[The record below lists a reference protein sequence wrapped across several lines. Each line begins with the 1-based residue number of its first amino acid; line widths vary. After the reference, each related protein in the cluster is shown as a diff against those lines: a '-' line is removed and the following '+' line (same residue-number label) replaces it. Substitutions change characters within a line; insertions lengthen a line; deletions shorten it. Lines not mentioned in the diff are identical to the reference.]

1 MAIVKKI
8 GSGKFYLFRN
18 STLQTDYLII
28 SSHGAAIAGQEA
40 WKPNFETIFYFNQS
54 YGATA
59 SGSPPRMMNRVIHGD
74 KIETIPS
81 SGLVGDYVLSKFQ
94 DYHDSAGSKK
104 EWKLMKKHNPQL
116 EYEETYEKIIGYV
129 NQSDPKF
136 DVLTIRNRWFS
147 SESKL
152 STVCNTLTK
161 KGLRYS
167 NIICLFCRVGQ
178 EYYHDVMP
186 HLH

>member
-1 MAIVKKI
+1 MATVQKI
-8 GSGKFYLFRN
+8 GSGKFYLFRHN
-18 STLQTDYLII
+18 TLQTDYLII

-40 WKPNFETIFYFNQS
+40 WRPNFITSFHFNQS
-54 YGATA
+54 YGAPA
-59 SGSPPRMMNRVIHGD
+59 AGSPQHMMNRVIHSD

-94 DYHDSAGSKK
+94 DYHDSASSKK
-104 EWKLMKKHNPQL
+104 EWKIMKQKNPQL

-129 NQSDPKF
+129 DQSDPKF
-136 DVLTIRNRWFS
+136 DLLTIRNRWFS
-147 SESKL
+147 RESKL
-152 STVCNTLTK
+152 STVCNTLMK

-167 NIICLFCRVGQ
+167 HIICLFCRVGQ
-178 EYYHDVMP
+178 ETFVPVIP